1 MKRRSKSLYMQ
12 RDQREWNRQ
21 RPIEIPQQRT
31 HAFAFHR
38 HTSSISYRNCFWERP
53 IHKSLASLRIILPI
67 YRCQPLPTSMENRT
81 EPEWTFIQRQRTQL
95 NPYSQIQIRKTGE
108 SEVKFV
114 STPTLILT
122 LNDPHDAYPDPNRT
136 SRRVK
141 RKLSLNRIWT

>member
-1 MKRRSKSLYMQ
+1 
-12 RDQREWNRQ
+12 
-21 RPIEIPQQRT
+21 
-31 HAFAFHR
+31 
-38 HTSSISYRNCFWERP
+38 
-53 IHKSLASLRIILPI
+53 
-67 YRCQPLPTSMENRT
+67 MENRT

-141 RKLSLNRIWT
+141 RKLSLNRI